1 MTGLSGVEG
10 LSTLKILNLA
20 NTAIVTDSLLCC
32 RNCPSLVALNVAN
45 AINVNGDQALRY
57 LSGQSRHCYNKQL
70 TLCYRHCGVA
80 RLNYVYQ
87 TNLPLVSAGN

>member
-1 MTGLSGVEG
+1 VTGLSGVEG

-45 AINVNGDQALRY
+45 TVNVNGDQALRY
-57 LSGQSRHCYNKQL
+57 LSGQSRHSLRYKKL
-70 TLCYRHCGVA
+70 TFGRVI
-80 RLNYVYQ
+80 LNN
-87 TNLPLVSAGN
+87 TAD